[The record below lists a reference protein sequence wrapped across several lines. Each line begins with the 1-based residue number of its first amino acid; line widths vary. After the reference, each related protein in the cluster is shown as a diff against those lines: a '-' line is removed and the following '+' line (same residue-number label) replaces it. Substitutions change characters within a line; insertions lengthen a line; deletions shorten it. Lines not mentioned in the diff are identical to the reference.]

1 MPEEGPV
8 GVLWEGGSC
17 SGGVGP
23 TPRLKDGMGDSSR
36 NDCGV
41 GGRMSDLGHGYGV
54 HGGMVGLG
62 DGCGVGEGMVGLKDG
77 GRVGGEGSGVGTTRG
92 VAIGRRPVGAVLML
106 GLSVVLG
113 L

>member
-1 MPEEGPV
+1 MAEEGPV

-23 TPRLKDGMGDSSR
+23 IPRSKDGMGDSSG

-41 GGRMSDLGHGYGV
+41 GGWMSDLGHGCGV
-54 HGGMVGLG
+54 HGGMVGLR
-62 DGCGVGEGMVGLKDG
+62 DG
-77 GRVGGEGSGVGTTRG
+77 GGVGGEGSGVGTTRG
-92 VAIGRRPVGAVLML
+92 VATGRCPVGAVLVL

>member
-1 MPEEGPV
+1 MPEEGPL

-23 TPRLKDGMGDSSR
+23 IPRSKDGMGDSLG

-41 GGRMSDLGHGYGV
+41 GERMSDLRHGCGM
-54 HGGMVGLG
+54 HGGMVGLR
-62 DGCGVGEGMVGLKDG
+62 DGGGVGGKGS
-77 GRVGGEGSGVGTTRG
+77 RVRTTRG
-92 VAIGRRPVGAVLML
+92 VATNKRPVGAVLVL